1 MKPVR
6 PRTIGL
12 ALLVGIALASAVAS
26 ARAETID
33 WTPFAEEDV
42 VEILTVDPD
51 GEPRETSVWIVVV
64 ADAAYVRTNDSRW
77 LANIRRD
84 PLVRMRV
91 REREYPLRAEE
102 TADPGTRDLVEDSFK
117 AKYGWVQR
125 MMSAL
130 RMREPTVLRLVPREQ

>member
-1 MKPVR
+1 MR
-6 PRTIGL
+6 PGRSRTLGL
-12 ALLVGIALASAVAS
+12 ALLLGAAAAG
-26 ARAETID
+26 ARAEAID

-42 VEILTVDPD
+42 VEILTIDPD
-51 GEPRETSVWIVVV
+51 GEPRETSVWVVVV

-102 TADPGTRDLVEDSFK
+102 TADPATSDLVEAAFK
-117 AKYGWVQR
+117 AKYGWMQR
-125 MMSAL
+125 IMSAL
-130 RMREPTVLRLVPREQ
+130 RMREPTVLRLLPREQ